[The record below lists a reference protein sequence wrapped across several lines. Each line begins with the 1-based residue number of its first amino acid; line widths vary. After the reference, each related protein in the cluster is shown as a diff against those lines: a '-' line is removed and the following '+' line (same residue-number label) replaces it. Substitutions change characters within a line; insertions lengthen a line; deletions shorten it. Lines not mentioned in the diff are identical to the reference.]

1 MIGLIAKKIGMSRM
15 FINGN
20 AVAVTIL
27 ESEPAVVTQIKTK
40 ENDGYNAIQ
49 VGFVDTKETR
59 ITKAQLGHLKKSGS
73 SPKKYLKE
81 FKVSDI
87 SGFKLGDKIEMDIFN
102 VGDEIDVVGTSKGKG
117 FAGAMKRHNFAG
129 GPDGHGSMFNRRVG
143 SIGNREW
150 PGRVIKGKKM
160 PGHLGNERVTIK
172 NLKIAYIDKE
182 KNIIAV
188 TGAVPGSRGS
198 YVTLLRKK
206 EKLS

>member
-1 MIGLIAKKIGMSRM
+1 MLGLIAKKIGMSRM
-15 FINGN
+15 FVDGA
-20 AVAVTIL
+20 AVAVTVL
-27 ESEPAVVTQIKTK
+27 EAEPAVVTQIKTK

-59 ITKAQLGHLKKSGS
+59 LTKAQLGHLKKANC

-81 FKVSDI
+81 FKVNNVYD
-87 SGFKLGDKIEMDIFN
+87 FALGNKIEIDIFD
-102 VGDEIDVVGTSKGKG
+102 VGDQVDVIGISKGKG

-150 PGRVIKGKKM
+150 PGRVVKGKKM
-160 PGHLGNERVTIK
+160 PGHLGNERVTVK
-172 NLKIAYIDKE
+172 NLKIMFIDKE

-188 TGAVPGSRGS
+188 SGAVPGSKGS
-198 YVTLLRKK
+198 YVTLLSKK
-206 EKLS
+206 EK